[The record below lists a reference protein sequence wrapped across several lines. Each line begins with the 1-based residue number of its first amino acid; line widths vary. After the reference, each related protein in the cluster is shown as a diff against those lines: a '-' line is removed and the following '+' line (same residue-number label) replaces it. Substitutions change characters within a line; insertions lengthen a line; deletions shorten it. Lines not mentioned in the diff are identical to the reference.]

1 MKNPRGEGVERGCPK
16 HPCGRHVTEDALA
29 FQPAWQIAERIRAG
43 DLSPVEATEYF
54 LGRIAK
60 LDGTLNAFITVAGD
74 QAVEAARAAEKRLA
88 EGGDIPPL
96 MGVPIGLKDLE
107 MMAGMRSTM
116 GSPALKDHVPETD
129 SVVAERVRASGA
141 IILGKTSTPEIG
153 ISFNTT
159 TDNPIS
165 GVCHNPWDLARTT
178 AGSSGGSAAAVVS
191 GMLPFATGS
200 DGGGS
205 IRIPASFCGVYGIKP
220 SHGRVPRA
228 NGYGEPE
235 PNQFAQ
241 SGPMTRDV
249 RDAALL
255 LSILSG
261 PHPGDPNSLVHRSG
275 INLATEREPD
285 LNGVRIGWSPD
296 FGYGVVDSDVSD
308 TVLIALQKLLAF
320 GAVVEEVELP
330 LEAELIEHFW
340 TIFSAN
346 AYAAFGHL
354 KEQDPVELGP
364 DGLEAMRMGA
374 EVKGSDYA
382 RSVRRVADL
391 KLKMSVVMKQY
402 DFIASPTTSITAFDP
417 NNRPEEVDGRKFDGV
432 YGYFPFTYVFN
443 MTGQPAASVP
453 AGLTGGLPVGLQIA
467 GRFGDDL
474 GVLWLSTALEKVS
487 PWTGIRPLVS

>member
-1 MKNPRGEGVERGCPK
+1 MTTDE
-16 HPCGRHVTEDALA
+16 LA
-29 FQPAWQIAERIRAG
+29 FQPAWQIAERIRSG

-54 LGRIAK
+54 LGRIEK
-60 LDGTLNAFITVAGD
+60 LDGTLNAFITVAAD
-74 QAVEAARAAEKRLA
+74 QALDAARKAQSRLLA
-88 EGGDIPPL
+88 GGDVPPL
-96 MGVPIGLKDLE
+96 LGVPIALKDLE
-107 MMAGMRSTM
+107 MTAGLRSTM
-116 GSPALKDHVPETD
+116 GSPALRDHVPERD
-129 SVVAERVRASGA
+129 SVVAKRVRASGA
-141 IILGKTSTPEIG
+141 IIVGKTSTPEIG

-220 SHGRVPRA
+220 SHGRVPRG
-228 NGYGEPE
+228 NGYGGAE

-261 PHPGDPNSLVHRSG
+261 PHPADPNSLVHRSG

-285 LNGVRIGWSPD
+285 LAGVRIGWSPD
-296 FGYGVVDSDVSD
+296 FGYGVVDPDVSD
-308 TVLIALQKLLAF
+308 TVLIALQKLRAF
-320 GAVVEEVELP
+320 GAVVEEVDLP

-340 TIFSAN
+340 TIFAAN
-346 AYAAFGHL
+346 AFAAFGHL
-354 KEQDPVELGP
+354 MDEHPVLLGP
-364 DGLEAMRMGA
+364 DGLEAMRLGA
-374 EVKGSDYA
+374 EIKGADYA
-382 RSVRRVADL
+382 HSLRRVANL
-391 KLKMSVVMKQY
+391 KQDMATVMKRY
-402 DFIASPTTSITAFDP
+402 NFIASPTTSITAFDP
-417 NNRPEEVDGRKFDGV
+417 NNRPTEVDGRKFDGV

-467 GRFGDDL
+467 GRYGDDL
-474 GVLWLSTALEKVS
+474 GVLWLSAALEKVS
-487 PWTGIRPLVS
+487 PWAGLRPVVS

>member
-1 MKNPRGEGVERGCPK
+1 MC
-16 HPCGRHVTEDALA
+16 PCGRHHVIEDALA
-29 FQPAWQIAERIRAG
+29 FQPAWQITERIRSG

-74 QAVEAARAAEKRLA
+74 QALEAARTAEKRLT
-88 EGGDIPPL
+88 EGGDDLPPL
-96 MGVPIGLKDLE
+96 LGVPIALKDLE
-107 MMAGMRSTM
+107 MTAGIRSTM
-116 GSPALKDHVPETD
+116 GSPALRDHVPEVD

-141 IILGKTSTPEIG
+141 IIIGKTSTPELG
-153 ISFNTT
+153 MSFNTT

-165 GVCHNPWDLARTT
+165 GVCHNPWDLTKTT

-205 IRIPASFCGVYGIKP
+205 MRIPASFCGVYGIKP

-261 PHPGDPNSLVHRSG
+261 PHPADPNSLRHRAG
-275 INLATEREPD
+275 IDLATEREPD
-285 LNGVRIGWSPD
+285 LNGIRIGWSPD
-296 FGYGVVDSDVSD
+296 FSYGVVDSDVAD
-308 TVLIALQKLLAF
+308 TVLMALQKLRAF
-320 GAVVEEVELP
+320 GAVVEEVDLP
-330 LEAELIEHFW
+330 LEAELIDHFW

-346 AYAAFGHL
+346 AFAAFGHL
-354 KEQDPVELGP
+354 KDQTPVELGP
-364 DGLEAMRMGA
+364 DGREAMRLGA

-382 RSVRRVADL
+382 KSVRRVADL
-391 KLKMSVVMKQY
+391 KLKMSAVMRRY

-417 NNRPEEVDGRKFDGV
+417 NNRPKEVGGKKFDGV
-432 YGYFPFTYVFN
+432 YGYFPFTYIFN

-467 GRFGDDL
+467 GKFGDDL
-474 GVLWLSTALEKVS
+474 GVLWLSAALEKVS
-487 PWTGIRPLVS
+487 PWAGIRPVVS